1 MPIRFKEVRYVYDEG
16 MPFAHHALNGIDLDI
31 KEGAITAIIGKTGSG
46 KSTLIEHLNALLLP
60 SSGSLEILDHTII
73 AKEKNSGLKALR
85 QKVGLVFQFSEYQL
99 FEETILKDVAFGPKN
114 FGASEE
120 EALQKAKEA
129 LSQVMI
135 PESYYERSPL
145 NLSGGQ
151 KRRVAIAGIL
161 AMDPKVIVL
170 DEPTAGLDPKGASE
184 MMAIFKKLNQELN
197 KTIILVTHDNELV
210 YDFSDEVV
218 LLDKGRVI
226 AHKTCEDFFND
237 RELIREN
244 KIVLP
249 KIVELRT
256 RLEERGFMN
265 LEGAKDIETLVK
277 RILS

>member
-60 SSGSLEILDHTII
+60 SSGSLEILDHTIV
-73 AKEKNSGLKALR
+73 AKDKNSGLKALR

-237 RELIREN
+237 RELIKEN

-256 RLEERGFMN
+256 RLEERGFVN
-265 LEGAKDIETLVK
+265 LEGAKDIKTLVE

>member
-60 SSGSLEILDHTII
+60 SSGSLEILDHTIV

-237 RELIREN
+237 RELIKEN

-265 LEGAKDIETLVK
+265 LEGAKDIKTLVK

>member
-237 RELIREN
+237 RELIKEN

-249 KIVELRT
+249 KIVELRI

-265 LEGAKDIETLVK
+265 LEGAKDIKTLVK

>member
-265 LEGAKDIETLVK
+265 LEGSKDIKTMVE

>member
-46 KSTLIEHLNALLLP
+46 KSTMIEHLNALLLP
-60 SSGSLEILDHTII
+60 SSGSLEILDHTIV

-114 FGASEE
+114 FGATEE
-120 EALQKAKEA
+120 EALKKAKEA

-135 PESYYERSPL
+135 PASFYERSPL

-218 LLDKGRVI
+218 LLDKGRVV
-226 AHKTCEDFFND
+226 AHKKSEDFFND
-237 RELIREN
+237 RELIKEN

-256 RLEERGFMN
+256 RLEERGFVN
-265 LEGAKDIETLVK
+265 LEGARDIKTLVE